1 MSYSNPIRFGTNSGL
16 TNYTSSDLWLPVYGG
31 EVLAAFDTSLNFA
44 GKVKMRSIE
53 SGTTAKFPVTWKIGS
68 EYHEVGSE
76 LLGLDSPLREASI
89 SLDDRPLVSHFELD
103 DIDVAFAHFEYRA
116 EMAAQT
122 GKELAKQLDKRIA
135 CLIAKSASDN
145 TAGNAGG
152 SPFPALNGTSGVVTN
167 TNTAPQSGVYG
178 DAQAAGLLDSLETLA
193 IAFDEKDVPADQ
205 RYVMVRPGMWYALRN
220 LGVPMTA
227 GVAQADVKITGGG
240 ALNNNAMFGQPTGA
254 MSYDQSLTHLGWQI
268 YRSVNAPFGTD
279 LSSAAIPA
287 KYRVNFTN
295 TQAIVWHPDCCGVVQ
310 KIGIATE
317 MERDVRRQS
326 DFMVAKMLTGGG
338 TLRPYCAALI
348 HSA

>member
-1 MSYSNPIRFGTNSGL
+1 MSVSNPIRFGTNSGGAGL
-16 TNYTSSDLWLPVYGG
+16 PSDLWLPVYGG

-68 EYHEVGSE
+68 EYHDVGSE

-122 GKELAKQLDKRIA
+122 GKELAKQLDKKIA
-135 CLIAKSASDN
+135 CLIHKAARDN

-152 SPFPALNGTSGVVTN
+152 TPFPALLGGGDGIVTATLTGN
-167 TNTAPQSGVYG
+167 NDTAATNFLNLLEE
-178 DAQAAGLLDSLETLA
+178 AAV
-193 IAFDEKDVPADQ
+193 AFDEIDVPTDQ
-205 RYVMVRPGMWYALRN
+205 RYVMVRPALWYALRN
-220 LGVPMTA
+220 LGVPSGTTS
-227 GVAQADVKITGGG
+227 ITGGG
-240 ALNNNAMFGQPTGA
+240 ALPQNAYFGQPTGA
-254 MSYDQSLTHLGWQI
+254 MGYEQTLTHLGFQI
-268 YRSVNAPFGTD
+268 SRSVNAPWGTNV
-279 LSSAAIPA
+279 STGPA
-287 KYRVNFTN
+287 KYQANFSDTYGL
-295 TQAIVWHPDCCGVVQ
+295 IWHPDCCGVVQ
-310 KIGIATE
+310 KIGISTE

-338 TLRPYCAALI
+338 TLRPYCALVVNHA
-348 HSA
+348 

>member
-16 TNYTSSDLWLPVYGG
+16 PVADQLSSNLWLPVYGG

-68 EYHEVGSE
+68 EYHEVGTE
-76 LLGLDSPLREASI
+76 LLGLDSPMREASI

-135 CLIAKSASDN
+135 CLIAKAATDT
-145 TAGNAGG
+145 TAGGAGG
-152 SPFPALNGTSGVVTN
+152 TPFPSLLSGGPGSGTN
-167 TNTAPQSGVYG
+167 GVYIDSALDDNN
-178 DAQAAGLLDSLETLA
+178 DAAAAALLNALESLA
-193 IAFDEKDVPADQ
+193 IQMDERDVPTDQ
-205 RYVMVRPGMWYALRN
+205 RYVMVRPSLWYAARN
-220 LGVPMTA
+220 LGVPFGSGA
-227 GVAQADVKITGGG
+227 NNNIITGGG
-240 ALNNNAMFGQPTGA
+240 ALPQNAYFGQPTGA
-254 MSYDQSLTHLGWQI
+254 MGYDQSLTHLGFQI
-268 YRSVNAPFGTD
+268 YRSVNMPTANVTGV
-279 LSSAAIPA
+279 PA
-287 KYRVNFTN
+287 KYTYDFSDVWGL
-295 TQAIVWHPDCCGVVQ
+295 VWHPDCCGVVQ
-310 KIGIATE
+310 KIGISTE

-338 TLRPYCAALI
+338 TLRPYTACVLKDA
-348 HSA
+348 

>member
-31 EVLAAFDTSLNFA
+31 EVLAAFDTALNFA

-76 LLGLDSPLREASI
+76 LLGLDSPLREATI

-135 CLIAKSASDN
+135 CLIAKAATDT
-145 TAGNAGG
+145 TATGAGG
-152 SPFPALNGTSGVVTN
+152 TPFPALNGTSGVTD
-167 TNTAPQSGVYG
+167 NTALDGND
-178 DAQAAGLLDSLETLA
+178 DAAAVAMLNELEAAALE
-193 IAFDEKDVPADQ
+193 FDNKDVPTDQ
-205 RYVMVRPGMWYALRN
+205 RYCMVRPGLWYALRN
-220 LGVPMTA
+220 LGVPTA
-227 GVAQADVKITGGG
+227 AGTTNLIGTTGAG
-240 ALNNNAMFGQPTGA
+240 ALPQNAYFGQPNGS
-254 MSYDQSLTHLGWQI
+254 MGYDQALTHLGWQI
-268 YRSVNAPFGTD
+268 YRSVNMPTTNVTGV
-279 LSSAAIPA
+279 PA
-287 KYRVNFTN
+287 KYAYNFSTVW
-295 TQAIVWHPDCCGVVQ
+295 ALLWHPDCCGVVQ
-310 KIGIATE
+310 KIGISTE

-338 TLRPYCAALI
+338 TLRPYCAKVLTA
-348 HSA
+348 SA

>member
-1 MSYSNPIRFGTNSGL
+1 MSYSNPIRFGTNSGA
-16 TNYTSSDLWLPVYGG
+16 TTPTSSDLWLPVYGG

-135 CLIAKSASDN
+135 CLIAKAATDS

-152 SPFPALNGTSGVVTN
+152 TPFPALNGTSGVTDN
-167 TNTAPQSGVYG
+167 TNLDANNDTA
-178 DAQAAGLLDSLETLA
+178 AANLLDELEAAA
-193 IAFDEKDVPADQ
+193 IEFDNKDVPTDQ
-205 RYVMVRPGMWYALRN
+205 RYCMVRPSLWYALRN
-220 LGVPMTA
+220 LGVPYGNTPS
-227 GVAQADVKITGGG
+227 ITGYG
-240 ALNNNAMFGQPTGA
+240 ALPQNAMYGQPTAA
-254 MSYDQSLTHLGWQI
+254 MGYDQSLTHLGWQI
-268 YRSVNAPFGTD
+268 FRSVNAPWGTNVTGV
-279 LSSAAIPA
+279 PA
-287 KYRVNFTN
+287 KYTYNFT
-295 TQAIVWHPDCCGVVQ
+295 TVWALLWHPDCCGVVQ
-310 KIGIATE
+310 KIGISTE
-317 MERDVRRQS
+317 MDRDVRRQS

-338 TLRPYCAALI
+338 TLRPYCAKVLTA
-348 HSA
+348 SS

>member
-16 TNYTSSDLWLPVYGG
+16 AIADQLSSNLWLPVYGG
-31 EVLAAFDTSLNFA
+31 EVLAAFDTTLNFA

-76 LLGLDSPLREASI
+76 LLGLDSPMREASI

-103 DIDVAFAHFEYRA
+103 DIDVAMAHFEYRA

-135 CLIAKSASDN
+135 CLIAKAATDS

-152 SPFPALNGTSGVVTN
+152 TPFPALLGTSGVVTN
-167 TNTAPQSGVYG
+167 GSLDEYNDTGATA
-178 DAQAAGLLDSLETLA
+178 LLNELEALA
-193 IAFDEKDVPADQ
+193 IAMDNRDIPTDQ
-205 RYVMVRPGMWYALRN
+205 RYVMVLPGLWYALRN
-220 LGVPMTA
+220 LGVPFAASTTYT
-227 GVAQADVKITGGG
+227 VTGGG
-240 ALNNNAMFGQPTGA
+240 ALPQNAYFGQPNGA
-254 MSYDQSLTHLGWQI
+254 MGYDQSLTHLGFQI
-268 YRSVNAPFGTD
+268 FRSVNAPWGTNVTGV
-279 LSSAAIPA
+279 PA
-287 KYRVNFTN
+287 KYTYDFTN
-295 TQAIVWHPDCCGVVQ
+295 VRGLVWHPDCCGVVQ
-310 KIGIATE
+310 KIGISTE

-338 TLRPYCAALI
+338 TLRPYCACVLKDA
-348 HSA
+348 